1 VNRIRSSLIRPVLWS
16 TSYLLRCPFGIS
28 IRTSNSID
36 SSMCGCRRTAS
47 VAGTRARVS
56 SNSVPHADGR
66 AARRAE
72 GRDQRNIRAADTDIV
87 RAGSGYLDSVV
98 NDELID
104 WQVAGATAR
113 GLARPGPA
121 ISRAGA
127 EQA

>member
-1 VNRIRSSLIRPVLWS
+1 
-16 TSYLLRCPFGIS
+16 
-28 IRTSNSID
+28 
-36 SSMCGCRRTAS
+36 MCGCRRTAS

-56 SNSVPHADGR
+56 SNSVPHAGGR

-87 RAGSGYLDSVV
+87 RTGSGYLDSWA

-113 GLARPGPA
+113 GLARPAREIPPPGD
-121 ISRAGA
+121 
-127 EQA
+127 EQAVHDVHGCGVAAAHAGHRLPRQWMPA